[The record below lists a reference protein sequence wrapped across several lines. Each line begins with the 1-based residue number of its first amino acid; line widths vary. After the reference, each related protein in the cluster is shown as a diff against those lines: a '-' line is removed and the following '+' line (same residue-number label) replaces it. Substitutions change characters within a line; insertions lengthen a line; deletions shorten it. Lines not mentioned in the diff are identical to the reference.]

1 MEGYFVLNER
11 GEPMLERDVEAWT
24 RWFERADRSVARKC
38 AREGVGRRGEVE
50 REVEPPQHRREPV
63 DQVLGDPVDQ
73 ERRRKVGELIADGY
87 RRIPQEEDEL
97 EAARRAAIRSIEQ
110 EPW

>member
-1 MEGYFVLNER
+1 MSEQIAVRIPDELAESLEELVAEGRFETKA
-11 GEPMLERDVEAWT
+11 EAI
-24 RWFERADRSVARKC
+24 RSAL
-38 AREGVGRRGEVE
+38 
-50 REVEPPQHRREPV
+50 QT
-63 DQVLGDPVDQ
+63 LVDQ

-87 RRIPQEEDEL
+87 RRIPQDEDEL

>member
-1 MEGYFVLNER
+1 MSEQIAVRIPDELAESLEDLVSEGRFETKAEAIRAALQ
-11 GEPMLERDVEAWT
+11 ML
-24 RWFERADRSVARKC
+24 
-38 AREGVGRRGEVE
+38 
-50 REVEPPQHRREPV
+50 
-63 DQVLGDPVDQ
+63 VDQ

-87 RRIPQEEDEL
+87 RRIPQDEEEL

>member
-1 MEGYFVLNER
+1 MSEQIAVRIPDELAESLEELVSEGRFETKA
-11 GEPMLERDVEAWT
+11 EAI
-24 RWFERADRSVARKC
+24 RSAL
-38 AREGVGRRGEVE
+38 
-50 REVEPPQHRREPV
+50 QT
-63 DQVLGDPVDQ
+63 LVDQ

-87 RRIPQEEDEL
+87 RRIPQDEDEL

>member
-1 MEGYFVLNER
+1 MSEQIAVRIPDELAESLEELVSEGRFETKA
-11 GEPMLERDVEAWT
+11 EAV
-24 RWFERADRSVARKC
+24 RSAL
-38 AREGVGRRGEVE
+38 
-50 REVEPPQHRREPV
+50 QT
-63 DQVLGDPVDQ
+63 LVDQ

-87 RRIPQEEDEL
+87 RRIPQDEDEL